1 MKKEEQRKKS
11 STWGNRQSSQTLD
24 ALDAERAILRLK
36 FGNAILQAA
45 IDLLADT
52 IRQPTKSQKLTES
65 PVLGRIILHPAPH
78 PTQSGRPRKESPP
91 THGDNPPHQRLAGE
105 PAE

>member
-1 MKKEEQRKKS
+1 MKKEAAEKKVLDLGQP
-11 STWGNRQSSQTLD
+11 TISQTLD